1 MPARKSRA
9 SRIIGERAVRSM
21 AASTSASTEA
31 SVPCTIW
38 RTMGSGWTPA
48 PAGAGLAVAT
58 APASARIAG
67 AAAARVRIRLPN
79 AIDVDM
85 LAGEHDGRRAEL
97 LHDRRPGEA
106 IARPEPRAVVHGALD
121 VAASEAHGPRARP
134 GALGAAVASG
144 HGPRRRASG
153 HADADDPQVDPLDSL
168 AGPARARAF
177 GAVAVAVAL
186 LVGGVEALHGL
197 GGARGVDRAG
207 RQLHGHLPRL
217 TEVTEI
223 GEAEQAPRRLR
234 HALARQRVDGLGLE
248 PREVAVDEAEIEPRV
263 ALHRGLDVVVL
274 EVDGEEPEGGHGP
287 GRRRDHGGPETQEL
301 DQPARLERAGAAE
314 RHQRVVARIEAALD
328 AHLLDGVGLVPRGDL
343 EHALGRPL
351 GGETEL
357 AGEALDALPG
367 QIERERHLAPEKMR
381 RDAPEDELGV
391 GDRGAG
397 AAAAVAH
404 RARGPRPRWPARP

>member
-1 MPARKSRA
+1 MGWTRAEYERPVSLRQRRSWMPARKSRA

-31 SVPCTIW
+31 SVPSTIW

-48 PAGAGLAVAT
+48 HRRGAGRRDGARLRPDRGGGGRAGQDQVAE
-58 APASARIAG
+58 R
-67 AAAARVRIRLPN
+67 
-79 AIDVDM
+79 IDVDM
-85 LAGEHDGRRAEL
+85 LAREHDGRRAEL
-97 LHDRRPGEA
+97 LHDRGPGEA
-106 IARPEPRAVVHGALD
+106 IARPEPGAIVHGALD

-134 GALGAAVASG
+134 GALGAAVAGG
-144 HGPRRRASG
+144 HGPRGRTSG

-168 AGPARARAF
+168 AGPARARTF

-217 TEVTEI
+217 TEVAEI

-248 PREVAVDEAEIEPRV
+248 PREVAVDEVEIEPRV
-263 ALHRGLDVVVL
+263 TLHRGLDVVVL
-274 EVDGEEPEGGHGP
+274 EVDGEEPEGGHRP

-367 QIERERHLAPEKMR
+367 QI
-381 RDAPEDELGV
+381 DA
-391 GDRGAG
+391 R
-397 AAAAVAH
+397 AA
-404 RARGPRPRWPARP
+404 PRPREDAAGCARARAGRR